1 MLRENTAPS
10 SERRHVSIHFI
21 DLSLLQRYSH
31 VMNEKES
38 SSLEK
43 KNEEEDDD
51 DDDQR
56 RAAATMGGRRGGE
69 DDDENNV
76 SLAAAEL
83 VRRLAFASSRRE
95 TPTTTTPRM
104 MMDDDDNAR
113 TMMMFGKVNVISR
126 GETDVRE
133 ILLLKH
139 QHRRG
144 EEEGE
149 EGEKQKNNIDR
160 RIKKP
165 SVVCIAYSMEDTCQ
179 PCRMFAP
186 KLEQMARDY
195 ETLDVMFLKCD
206 VNASVENRRL
216 DGNVGVFPRVELL
229 DGQTGR
235 KLKVD
240 DDEAW
245 DIRGANETKVRE
257 VLERRAYNVAKFDGL
272 QRRVFDALRRCKSKC
287 EGNEERFATL
297 VKTVTAYASNAIE
310 KQDPKYRRIRTS
322 GKAFTERVK
331 IVENGEECLRAFGFE
346 KTRRRGDEDGGQDDE
361 EAYEFSNVVFDEFH
375 ENNQF
380 TKRELRR
387 VIQLLKA
394 LTG

>member
-1 MLRENTAPS
+1 
-10 SERRHVSIHFI
+10 
-21 DLSLLQRYSH
+21 
-31 VMNEKES
+31 MNEKES

-43 KNEEEDDD
+43 KNEEDDDDD

-56 RAAATMGGRRGGE
+56 RAAATMGGGRRRGE

-95 TPTTTTPRM
+95 TPPTTTTTPRM

-126 GETDVRE
+126 GETDVRG

-149 EGEKQKNNIDR
+149 EGEEKQKNNIDR

>member
-1 MLRENTAPS
+1 
-10 SERRHVSIHFI
+10 
-21 DLSLLQRYSH
+21 
-31 VMNEKES
+31 MNEES
-38 SSLEK
+38 EK
-43 KNEEEDDD
+43 NTEEESAQNPRTTEEEEEEESRAAARMGGGGGGDDD
-51 DDDQR
+51 DD
-56 RAAATMGGRRGGE
+56 
-69 DDDENNV
+69 V

-83 VRRLAFASSRRE
+83 VRRLAFASRRE
-95 TPTTTTPRM
+95 TTTR
-104 MMDDDDNAR
+104 MMDDDDENAR
-113 TMMMFGKVNVISR
+113 KNNEMKFGKVHVISR

-133 ILLLKH
+133 MLKS
-139 QHRRG
+139 RG
-144 EEEGE
+144 GG
-149 EGEKQKNNIDR
+149 GEKHHPPPSV
-160 RIKKP
+160 RIS
-165 SVVCIAYSMEDTCQ
+165 SVVCIAYSMDNCQ
-179 PCRMFAP
+179 PCTIFSP
-186 KLEQMARDY
+186 KLEQMAREY
-195 ETLDVMFLKCD
+195 ANLHVMFLKCN
-206 VNASVENRRL
+206 VSASVENRRL
-216 DGNVGVFPRVELL
+216 DGGVGVFPRVELL

-235 KLKVD
+235 KLRV

-257 VLERRAYNVAKFDGL
+257 VLERCAYNVTKFDGL

-297 VKTVTAYASNAIE
+297 VKTVTTYASNAIE

>member
-1 MLRENTAPS
+1 
-10 SERRHVSIHFI
+10 
-21 DLSLLQRYSH
+21 
-31 VMNEKES
+31 MNEKESSS

-51 DDDQR
+51 D
-56 RAAATMGGRRGGE
+56 E
-69 DDDENNV
+69 EKDENNNV

-95 TPTTTTPRM
+95 TPLPTTTTTTTPRMM

-139 QHRRG
+139 QHHRRG

-149 EGEKQKNNIDR
+149 EEGEEKQKNNNIDR
-160 RIKKP
+160 RIKKQP

-272 QRRVFDALRRCKSKC
+272 QRRVFDALRRCKLKC

>member
-1 MLRENTAPS
+1 
-10 SERRHVSIHFI
+10 
-21 DLSLLQRYSH
+21 
-31 VMNEKES
+31 MNEKES
-38 SSLEK
+38 SLEK
-43 KNEEEDDD
+43 KEEEEEEEEEE
-51 DDDQR
+51 DQR
-56 RAAATMGGRRGGE
+56 RAAATMGGGGRRGD
-69 DDDENNV
+69 DDDENV

-95 TPTTTTPRM
+95 TPPTTTTTPRM

-144 EEEGE
+144 EEEEG
-149 EGEKQKNNIDR
+149 EGEKQNNIDR

-165 SVVCIAYSMEDTCQ
+165 SVVCIAYSMEDCQ

>member
-1 MLRENTAPS
+1 
-10 SERRHVSIHFI
+10 
-21 DLSLLQRYSH
+21 
-31 VMNEKES
+31 MNESDADGE
-38 SSLEK
+38 
-43 KNEEEDDD
+43 KNEESATES
-51 DDDQR
+51 
-56 RAAATMGGRRGGE
+56 RAAATMGE
-69 DDDENNV
+69 EV
-76 SLAAAEL
+76 SLAATEL
-83 VRRLAFASSRRE
+83 VRRLAFASKSSTNR
-95 TPTTTTPRM
+95 
-104 MMDDDDNAR
+104 MDDDAKNK
-113 TMMMFGKVNVISR
+113 FGKVHVISR

-133 ILLLKH
+133 MLKS
-139 QHRRG
+139 RG
-144 EEEGE
+144 
-149 EGEKQKNNIDR
+149 GEKHPSRPI
-160 RIKKP
+160 
-165 SVVCIAYSMEDTCQ
+165 SVVCIAYSMDNCQ
-179 PCRMFAP
+179 PCTNFSP
-186 KLEQMARDY
+186 KLEQMAREY
-195 ETLDVMFLKCD
+195 ENLHVMFLKCN
-206 VNASVENRRL
+206 VSTSVENRRL
-216 DGNVGVFPRVELL
+216 DGGVGVFPRVELL

-235 KLKVD
+235 KLRV

-257 VLERRAYNVAKFDGL
+257 VLERCAYNVTKFDGL

>member
-1 MLRENTAPS
+1 
-10 SERRHVSIHFI
+10 
-21 DLSLLQRYSH
+21 
-31 VMNEKES
+31 MNEKESSSSS

-51 DDDQR
+51 DD
-56 RAAATMGGRRGGE
+56 E
-69 DDDENNV
+69 KDENNNV

-95 TPTTTTPRM
+95 TPLPTTTTTTPRM

-144 EEEGE
+144 EEEEGE
-149 EGEKQKNNIDR
+149 EGEEKQENNIDR

>member
-1 MLRENTAPS
+1 
-10 SERRHVSIHFI
+10 
-21 DLSLLQRYSH
+21 
-31 VMNEKES
+31 MNEKES

-43 KNEEEDDD
+43 KNEEDDD
-51 DDDQR
+51 
-56 RAAATMGGRRGGE
+56 

-95 TPTTTTPRM
+95 TPPTTTPRM

-144 EEEGE
+144 E
-149 EGEKQKNNIDR
+149 EKQKNNIDR

>member
-1 MLRENTAPS
+1 
-10 SERRHVSIHFI
+10 
-21 DLSLLQRYSH
+21 
-31 VMNEKES
+31 MNEKES
-38 SSLEK
+38 SSSLEK
-43 KNEEEDDD
+43 KEEEDDD
-51 DDDQR
+51 DQR
-56 RAAATMGGRRGGE
+56 QAAATMGGGGGGGRRGE
-69 DDDENNV
+69 DDDDDDDENNV

-95 TPTTTTPRM
+95 TPPPTTTTTTTTSR
-104 MMDDDDNAR
+104 
-113 TMMMFGKVNVISR
+113 MMMFGKVNVISR

-139 QHRRG
+139 QHHRRG
-144 EEEGE
+144 EEEEGGE
-149 EGEKQKNNIDR
+149 EGEEEKQNDTIDR
-160 RIKKP
+160 RIRKP

-186 KLEQMARDY
+186 QLEQMARDY

-331 IVENGEECLRAFGFE
+331 NVENGEECLRAFGFE

>member
-1 MLRENTAPS
+1 
-10 SERRHVSIHFI
+10 
-21 DLSLLQRYSH
+21 
-31 VMNEKES
+31 
-38 SSLEK
+38 
-43 KNEEEDDD
+43 
-51 DDDQR
+51 
-56 RAAATMGGRRGGE
+56 MGGRRG
-69 DDDENNV
+69 DDDENV

-95 TPTTTTPRM
+95 TPPTTTPRM
-104 MMDDDDNAR
+104 MMDDDDNSR

-216 DGNVGVFPRVELL
+216 DGGVGVFPRVELL

-235 KLKVD
+235 KLRV

-245 DIRGANETKVRE
+245 DIR
-257 VLERRAYNVAKFDGL
+257 LSL
-272 QRRVFDALRRCKSKC
+272 
-287 EGNEERFATL
+287 
-297 VKTVTAYASNAIE
+297 IH
-310 KQDPKYRRIRTS
+310 I
-322 GKAFTERVK
+322 
-331 IVENGEECLRAFGFE
+331 
-346 KTRRRGDEDGGQDDE
+346 
-361 EAYEFSNVVFDEFH
+361 
-375 ENNQF
+375 
-380 TKRELRR
+380 
-387 VIQLLKA
+387 
-394 LTG
+394 